1 MAHRLSREPAI
12 VIASYPDLISNVNA
26 CLRYIRALFGL
37 LMSINQLALMPLAN
51 VYMYILHKA
60 QGKLPKSR
68 ECNHTLHGQLQLSKH
83 LHLCKVKEEEH

>member
-1 MAHRLSREPAI
+1 
-12 VIASYPDLISNVNA
+12 
-26 CLRYIRALFGL
+26 
-37 LMSINQLALMPLAN
+37 MSINQLALMPLAN